1 MQGSGSGRGLICL
14 VVDAPAEGGG
24 VGAGD
29 GGFKEQ
35 AGVLPVAL
43 DVLGV
48 GDFEVA
54 GVGFDRGEVVGE
66 RPSVERRDRG
76 RSSEGD
82 DRDGGGGERFGEPGD
97 VLSLRV
103 HLTPADEFFIV
114 SHFGTPAVD
123 PATWRLGIGGLVA
136 RPLSLSLTDLMAR
149 PRREVTFTLE
159 CSGNHGFPWFIGG
172 IGNARW
178 GGAPLAPL
186 LERAGVLDAG
196 TEVVFWGADSAE
208 LTIRDNS
215 GVVRRHPGE
224 PPSPVPTDIDLTI
237 TEQFARSMSL
247 DEALS
252 GDNLLCYE
260 MNGAPLPLDHGSPLR
275 LIAPGWYGV
284 ANVKWLTRIEIM
296 DQRFAGNFMAR
307 DYVSIREQVRDG
319 QTVWTF
325 NTVNHDRL
333 KSAPAKVTRRR
344 DRYSIMGAAWGA
356 PIAEV
361 EVQIDDGPWR
371 TATLDDR
378 RSWKDSRERR
388 GFAWRFWTLEWRR
401 PAAGIHTI
409 RSRAFDV
416 DGNMQPAPDDPFL
429 ASRVTFWESN
439 GQTARQV
446 RIP

>member
-1 MQGSGSGRGLICL
+1 M
-14 VVDAPAEGGG
+14 
-24 VGAGD
+24 
-29 GGFKEQ
+29 
-35 AGVLPVAL
+35 
-43 DVLGV
+43 
-48 GDFEVA
+48 
-54 GVGFDRGEVVGE
+54 
-66 RPSVERRDRG
+66 
-76 RSSEGD
+76 
-82 DRDGGGGERFGEPGD
+82 
-97 VLSLRV
+97 
-103 HLTPADEFFIV
+103 
-114 SHFGTPAVD
+114 D